1 MGFSGA
7 ARQDGRTPRGV
18 SRGGGD
24 NAPIGAA
31 RGAQRSP
38 GTRRTAVVVVTAC
51 VTVRSV
57 QNSIV
62 AVTVYPTQ
70 ARVTRRGRAELAAG
84 EQLVEVGPLPLS
96 FDGDSIRV
104 SGRGPATVLG
114 VDVQLRRRAVPD
126 DGAVTALLEERRARH
141 DELAEIDDTETV
153 LRQRQTFLTTLGER
167 ASGAYARALATGDA
181 AAEAVTAFS
190 ATMGGELT
198 SVLAGIRDLQHRRTQ
213 AAERIAALDRQLA
226 DLSGKREPDARYAV
240 VALAVA
246 EAGQVELDVSYQVPD
261 AGWRSTYDV
270 RLTGET
276 LRLTWFGLV
285 EQRTGED
292 WPECELAL
300 STARPSGVVAI
311 PELQPWYLD
320 PLLPAPPPPPMQSFG
335 AYSGAPGA
343 PAPAAAMAPASR
355 ARMAKEDGFAREA
368 AVVAVAVASVEEGPV
383 AATYRP
389 ARVVAV
395 PADGTTSRAT
405 VLVLDL
411 AAALDHVA
419 APARS
424 TDVHLRAVVTN
435 TSQHTLPPGQAAV
448 FHEADFVSKTA
459 LATWAP
465 GEELELAL
473 GLDDRVRVE
482 RELTRRTATR
492 ATLGSSRRREVE
504 YRTTVGNYTGR
515 PVRITVLDQ
524 LPVSRHDAIAVKET
538 VLEPLPAERTDLGVL
553 TWRLVV
559 PEGQT
564 QTLRVGYRVDTGKGV
579 ELSGWRE

>member
-1 MGFSGA
+1 
-7 ARQDGRTPRGV
+7 
-18 SRGGGD
+18 
-24 NAPIGAA
+24 
-31 RGAQRSP
+31 
-38 GTRRTAVVVVTAC
+38 VTAC
-51 VTVRSV
+51 VTVRIV
-57 QNSIV
+57 ENSIV
-62 AVTVYPTQ
+62 AVTVYPKQ
-70 ARVTRRGRAELAAG
+70 ARVTRRGRTTLEAG
-84 EQLVEVGPLPLS
+84 EQVVEVGPLPLGM
-96 FDGDSIRV
+96 DGDSIRV
-104 SGRGPATVLG
+104 SGRGAATVLG
-114 VDVQLRRRAVPD
+114 VDVVLRRHATPS
-126 DGAVTALLEERRARH
+126 DGTVTKVYEERRSIE
-141 DELAEIDDTETV
+141 DELAEIADTETV
-153 LRQRQTFLTTLGER
+153 LRQRQAFLTTLGER
-167 ASGAYARALATGDA
+167 ASGAYARALASGDTA
-181 AAEAVTAFS
+181 PDTVTAFT

-198 SVLAGIRDLQHRRTQ
+198 SVLADIRELQHRRTRVTD
-213 AAERIAALDRQLA
+213 RIAALDRQLQ

-240 VALAVA
+240 VALAVSA
-246 EAGQVELDVSYQVPD
+246 PGPVELDVSYQVPD

-320 PLLPAPPPPPMQSFG
+320 PLLPPPPPMQSF
-335 AYSGAPGA
+335 AYGGAPPGA
-343 PAPAAAMAPASR
+343 MPAPAAAMAPPPR
-355 ARMAKEDGFAREA
+355 AAKLKEADAFADA
-368 AVVAVAVASVEEGPV
+368 APVQVAQARVEEGAV

-411 AAALDHVA
+411 GTQLDHVA

-435 TSQHTLPPGQAAV
+435 TSQHTLPSGSAAV
-448 FHEADFVSKTA
+448 FHEADFVSRTT
-459 LATWAP
+459 LSTWAP

-482 RELTRRTATR
+482 RELTRRTATK

-504 YRTTVGNYTGR
+504 YRTSIGNYTGR

-524 LPVSRHDAIAVKET
+524 LPVSRHDQISVKET
-538 VLEPLPAERTDLGVL
+538 VLEPQPAERTDLGVL
-553 TWRLVV
+553 TWRLVI

-564 QTLRVGYRVDTGKGV
+564 QAVRLGYRVETGKGI

>member
-1 MGFSGA
+1 M
-7 ARQDGRTPRGV
+7 
-18 SRGGGD
+18 
-24 NAPIGAA
+24 
-31 RGAQRSP
+31 
-38 GTRRTAVVVVTAC
+38 
-51 VTVRSV
+51 
-57 QNSIV
+57 QNEIV
-62 AVTVYPTQ
+62 AVTVYPRQ
-70 ARVTRRGRAELAAG
+70 ARVTRRGQATLEAG
-84 EQLVEVGPLPLS
+84 EQLVEIGPLPMGM
-96 FDGDSIRV
+96 DTDSVRV

-114 VDVQLRRRAVPD
+114 VDVVLKRHAEPS
-126 DGAVTALLEERRARH
+126 DGTVTAVQEERRALE
-141 DELAEIDDTETV
+141 DELAEIADTETV
-153 LRQRQTFLTTLGER
+153 LRQRQAFLTTLGER

-181 AAEAVTAFS
+181 AAETVTAFT
-190 ATMGGELT
+190 ATMGGELS
-198 SVLAGIRDLQHRRTQ
+198 SVLAGVRDLQRRRTR
-213 AAERIAALDRQLA
+213 AADRIAALDRQLV
-226 DLSGKREPDARYAV
+226 DLSGKREPDAHFAV
-240 VALAVA
+240 VALAVSA
-246 EAGQVELDVSYQVPD
+246 AGPVQLDLSYQVPD

-285 EQRTGED
+285 EQHTGED

-300 STARPSGVVAI
+300 STARPSGVVGI

-320 PLLPAPPPPPMQSFG
+320 LLMPPPPRPPMQSFAAYG
-335 AYSGAPGA
+335 AAPGGA
-343 PAPAAAMAPASR
+343 PAPAMAPAPR
-355 ARMAKEDGFAREA
+355 AMAKEQFDGFAEVEIA
-368 AVVAVAVASVEEGPV
+368 QATVEEGPV

-389 ARVVAV
+389 ARAVPV

-411 AAALDHVA
+411 GSQLDHVV
-419 APARS
+419 APSRS
-424 TDVHLRAVVTN
+424 TDVHLRAKVTN

-459 LATWAP
+459 LSTWAP

-482 RELTRRTATR
+482 RELTRRTATK

-524 LPVSRHDAIAVKET
+524 VPVARHDTITVRET
-538 VLEPLPAERTDLGVL
+538 VLEPPPAERTDLGVL

-559 PEGQT
+559 PEGQS
-564 QTLRVGYRVDTGKGV
+564 QTVRLGYRVETAKGA

>member
-1 MGFSGA
+1 VKV
-7 ARQDGRTPRGV
+7 P
-18 SRGGGD
+18 
-24 NAPIGAA
+24 
-31 RGAQRSP
+31 
-38 GTRRTAVVVVTAC
+38 AC
-51 VTVRSV
+51 VTVRIV
-57 QNSIV
+57 ENSIV
-62 AVTVYPTQ
+62 AVTVYPSS
-70 ARVTRRGRAELAAG
+70 ARVTRRGRTTLEAG
-84 EQLVEVGPLPLS
+84 EQVVEVGPLPLS
-96 FDGDSIRV
+96 MDGDSVRV
-104 SGRGPATVLG
+104 SGRGAATVLG
-114 VDVQLRRRAVPD
+114 VDVVLRRHATPSD
-126 DGAVTALLEERRARH
+126 AAVTAIYEERSALD
-141 DELAEIDDTETV
+141 DELAEINDTETV
-153 LRQRQTFLTTLGER
+153 LRQRQSFLTTLGER
-167 ASGAYARALATGDA
+167 ASGAYARALASGGA
-181 AAEAVTAFS
+181 APEAVAAFTT
-190 ATMGGELT
+190 TMGGELT
-198 SVLAGIRDLQHRRTQ
+198 SVLADIRDLQQRRTRVT
-213 AAERIAALDRQLA
+213 ERIEAVDRQLV
-226 DLSGKREPDARYAV
+226 DVSLKTEPDARYAV
-240 VALAVA
+240 VALTVSAP
-246 EAGQVELDVSYQVPD
+246 GLVELDVSYQVPG

-311 PELQPWYLD
+311 PELRPWYLD
-320 PLLPAPPPPPMQSFG
+320 LLRPLPPPPPQSFG
-335 AYSGAPGA
+335 YGGAPGA
-343 PAPAAAMAPASR
+343 PMPAAAMAPASR
-355 ARMAKEDGFAREA
+355 VAMLKEEQFDLAAPVQVAQAR
-368 AVVAVAVASVEEGPV
+368 VEEGAV

-411 AAALDHVA
+411 AAQLDHVV
-419 APARS
+419 APAGS

-435 TSQHTLPPGQAAV
+435 TSSHTLPSGSSAV
-448 FHEADFVSKTA
+448 FHEADFVSKTN
-459 LATWAP
+459 LSTWAP

-492 ATLGSSRRREVE
+492 ATLGSTRRREVE
-504 YRTTVGNYTGR
+504 YRTTIGNYTGR

-524 LPVSRHDAIAVKET
+524 LPVSRHDAITVRET
-538 VLEPLPAERTDLGVL
+538 VVEPQPAERTDLGVL

-564 QTLRVGYRVDTGKGV
+564 QTVRLGYRVETAKGI

>member
-1 MGFSGA
+1 M
-7 ARQDGRTPRGV
+7 D
-18 SRGGGD
+18 
-24 NAPIGAA
+24 
-31 RGAQRSP
+31 
-38 GTRRTAVVVVTAC
+38 
-51 VTVRSV
+51 
-57 QNSIV
+57 NSIV
-62 AVTVYPTQ
+62 AVTVYPKQ
-70 ARVTRRGRAELAAG
+70 ARVTRRGRTTLDAG
-84 EQLVEVGPLPLS
+84 DQVVEVGPLPLGM
-96 FDGDSIRV
+96 DTDSIRV
-104 SGRGPATVLG
+104 SGRGAATVLG
-114 VDVQLRRRAVPD
+114 VDVVLRRRAAPSD
-126 DGAVTALLEERRARH
+126 DTVTAVQEERRVRT
-141 DELAEIDDTETV
+141 DELAEIGDTETV
-153 LRQRQTFLTTLGER
+153 LRQRQAFLTTLGER
-167 ASGAYARALATGDA
+167 ASGAYARALASGDA
-181 AAEAVTAFS
+181 APETVAAFS
-190 ATMGGELT
+190 TTMGGELT

-213 AAERIAALDRQLA
+213 VTDRIAALDRQLL
-226 DLSGKREPDARYAV
+226 DLSGKQEPDARYAV

-246 EAGQVELDVSYQVPD
+246 TAGPVELDVSYQVPD

-311 PELQPWYLD
+311 PELKPWYLD
-320 PLLPAPPPPPMQSFG
+320 PLLPSPPPPPPQSF
-335 AYSGAPGA
+335 AYGGAPGA
-343 PAPAAAMAPASR
+343 PMPPAAAMSAPAPR
-355 ARMAKEDGFAREA
+355 RMAKEDGFAGSAPVELA
-368 AVVAVAVASVEEGPV
+368 QAKVEEGAV

-389 ARVVAV
+389 ARAVAV

-411 AAALDHVA
+411 ATQLDHVA
-419 APARS
+419 APNRS

-435 TSQHTLPPGQAAV
+435 TSQHTLPPGSAAV
-448 FHEADFVSKTA
+448 FHEADFVSKTT
-459 LATWAP
+459 LSTWAP

-492 ATLGSSRRREVE
+492 ATLGSARRREVE
-504 YRTTVGNYTGR
+504 YRTTIGNYTGR

-524 LPVSRHDAIAVKET
+524 LPVSRHDQISVKET
-538 VLEPLPAERTDLGVL
+538 VVDPQPAERTDLGVL
-553 TWRLVV
+553 TWRLVL

-564 QTLRVGYRVDTGKGV
+564 QTVRLGYRVETGKGI